1 MKSCNAVALIFGII
15 TTIVMC
21 FIGIV
26 FLPPQEIYIWG
37 GIAAIV
43 LVVFVASLVNVPI
56 QQAAVLKIFGKRWDI
71 TFGEGWCWIP
81 WFMASVEIVDIKE
94 GVVDVPLIKVF
105 TKNNIE
111 VGVDIWVYWKVGN
124 PLAFLNLKNPQETIK
139 TSTQSKS
146 NEAVSN
152 FVRAHTD
159 KQCLDQQEN
168 LQREIR
174 EKMSTEEERLG
185 VEILDI
191 DIRPILPVE
200 EIRKEYT
207 EDKKKELRTKRYAKD
222 LKRIKEE
229 APNLTDSEAANTTQV
244 VEGIVKKEIK
254 EDKKTIK
261 LDVESGILGLI
272 AEFLPKKK
280 DPSTDSGQGDKK

>member
-1 MKSCNAVALIFGII
+1 MKYCNAVSLIFGAGI
-15 TTIVMC
+15 TL
-21 FIGIV
+21 
-26 FLPPQEIYIWG
+26 FLCLFCSAFTPHSIYMWG

-43 LVVFVASLVNVPI
+43 MAIFAASFVNVPT
-56 QQAAVLKIFGKRWDI
+56 QHAAVLKILGKRWDI
-71 TFGEGWCWIP
+71 IFYEGWCWIP
-81 WFMASVEIVDIKE
+81 WFLASAEIVDLKE

-139 TSTQSKS
+139 TSTMSKS
-146 NEAVSN
+146 NEAVSD
-152 FVRAHTD
+152 FVRANTD

-174 EKMSTEEERLG
+174 EKMSAEEEKLG

-244 VEGIVKKEIK
+244 VEGIVKKEIT
-254 EDKKTIK
+254 EKKNTFK
-261 LDVESGILGLI
+261 LDVESDVLSLI
-272 AEFLPKKK
+272 TEFLPKKK
-280 DPSTDSGQGDKK
+280 TEKGDKK